1 MSVSSNSF
9 TKLIC
14 YEDRISGYMTLMY
27 AELIARLIIE
37 LFWMYACVYAVR
49 STKLVYWR
57 QCWYL
62 ILAGC
67 LTHTVYLVIELV
79 SNPAPCTSLLSAG
92 MLRNIGM
99 GLVAIGMLL
108 LAKRMKTIMGSA

>member
-1 MSVSSNSF
+1 M
-9 TKLIC
+9 
-14 YEDRISGYMTLMY
+14 YMDLVY
-27 AELIARLIIE
+27 AELITRFIIE

-57 QCWYL
+57 QCWYI

-67 LTHTVYLVIELV
+67 LTHTIYLMIALV
-79 SNPAPCTSLLSAG
+79 SNGAPCASLLSAG
-92 MLRNIGM
+92 MLRNLGM

-108 LAKRMKTIMGSA
+108 LAKRMKAIMGSA